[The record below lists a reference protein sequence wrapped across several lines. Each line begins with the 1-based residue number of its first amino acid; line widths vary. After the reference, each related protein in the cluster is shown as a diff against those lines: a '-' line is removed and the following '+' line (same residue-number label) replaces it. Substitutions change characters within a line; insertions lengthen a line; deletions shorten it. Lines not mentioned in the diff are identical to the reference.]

1 MSSPTPLL
9 PGSPELPAD
18 PPAQLPATCD
28 NCGATLTGK
37 YCAACGQRHEPH
49 VQSLAHFVAEG
60 IEGVTHADSRL
71 WRSLGYLLARP
82 GLLTREFLEGRRA
95 RYLPPFRLYLVISVV
110 FFLVGMPERVS
121 VKQQSAGEV
130 LDSATL
136 LKQAEQVD
144 SADNLLPEA
153 MRKQTV
159 EYLRAEAAE
168 AKAREAAGI
177 PPALPEAGSEP
188 EKHDVSVSFGGLDLY
203 CKSLKEQAASEGLIR
218 KSLRER
224 CERLA
229 ASDGSSMGEVVIHN
243 VPRAMFL
250 FLPLLAIVMKAL
262 YWRQKR
268 YYVEHLLFLI
278 HNHAFVFLAAT
289 LVILAGRVPFTAAV
303 MGWVWAAAS
312 LYVVWYLFR
321 AMRNVYGQG
330 RAITLA
336 KYLTLGTTYLATS
349 VVMLILT
356 VIYSAMTL

>member
-1 MSSPTPLL
+1 MSPPTPLL

-28 NCGATLTGK
+28 NCGTALTGK
-37 YCAACGQRHEPH
+37 FCAACGQRHEPH

-71 WRSLGYLLARP
+71 WRSLGYLLTRP

-110 FFLVGMPERVS
+110 FFLVGMPERVT
-121 VKQQSAGEV
+121 VKQQSAGEAV
-130 LDSATL
+130 DSATL
-136 LKQAEQVD
+136 LKQAEQFD
-144 SADNLLPEA
+144 AANNLLPEA

-159 EYLRAEAAE
+159 EYLRAEAAK
-168 AKAREAAGI
+168 AQAREAAGI
-177 PPALPEAGSEP
+177 APALPEAGSEAD
-188 EKHDVSVSFGGLDLY
+188 KQNVSVSFGGLDLY
-203 CKSLKEQAASEGLIR
+203 CKSLKEQAASEGLFR

-229 ASDGSSMGEVVIHN
+229 RSDGSTMGKVVVRN

-250 FLPLLAIVMKAL
+250 FLPLLALVMKGL

-289 LVILAGRVPFTAAV
+289 MMILAGRLPLNAAFMGWLWTAASV
-303 MGWVWAAAS
+303 YA
-312 LYVVWYLFR
+312 VWYLFR

-330 RAITLA
+330 RGITLA